1 MHRQYVPGPWGQIH
15 LHVAAPTGPS
25 ARRPLLCFHLS
36 PGSGRMYRP
45 FLEEMASDRLA
56 VAVDTP
62 GYGGSDP
69 PPAPTS
75 LEAYA
80 AALATVLDS
89 LELEKVDL
97 FGAHTGSRLAVE
109 VAHLRPEKIHR
120 LILFGAAIYTADERE
135 KQKESFARP
144 KPIQADGS
152 HMASRWTGWASWR
165 WPGVTD
171 DMIGRYAADSVQDFE
186 RHWWAH
192 HAVFEHDMAARLGS
206 LEHEVLVL
214 CAKDDIEGPTR
225 RAKSVIKNGRYLE
238 RLDWGHWF
246 LEVDPIGAAKMAR
259 GFYDD

>member
-1 MHRQYVPGPWGQIH
+1 
-15 LHVAAPTGPS
+15 
-25 ARRPLLCFHLS
+25 
-36 PGSGRMYRP
+36 
-45 FLEEMASDRLA
+45 
-56 VAVDTP
+56 
-62 GYGGSDP
+62 
-69 PPAPTS
+69 
-75 LEAYA
+75 
-80 AALATVLDS
+80 
-89 LELEKVDL
+89 
-97 FGAHTGSRLAVE
+97 